1 MRWCTA
7 VVVVLLVALSPT
19 ASATVGNDDYPYR
32 DAPVDRGDAW
42 GFLTRECTSFAAWRV
57 QHDLGVLDFGN
68 HYRGGRF
75 GDARDWAANARRIGL
90 VVDGTPTKNAIAVF
104 APGVEGAGGY
114 GHVAMVLS
122 VGDDGTATVEDYN
135 YQNTWNDYR
144 PYRYSQHTVT
154 VRRVS
159 FIHFAQADRSVPIR
173 GNGAVENTTST
184 ATSKYSAIFNAR
196 NRLGLYSPRSR

>member
-7 VVVVLLVALSPT
+7 LAAALLVALSPP
-19 ASATVGNDDYPYR
+19 ASATLGNDDYPYR
-32 DAPVDRGDAW
+32 DAAVDRTDPW
-42 GFLTRECTSFAAWRV
+42 GFLTRECTSFVAWRV
-57 QHDLGVLDFGN
+57 QHDLGVRDFGN

-90 VVDGTPTKNAIAVF
+90 WVDETPAKQTIAVF

-122 VGDDGTATVEDYN
+122 VGAGTVTVEDYN
-135 YQNTWNDYR
+135 YQDAWNDDR
-144 PYRYSQHTVT
+144 PYRYSQHTVA
-154 VRRVS
+154 VRRLS
-159 FIHFAQADRSVPIR
+159 FIHVAQADRSVPIR

-184 ATSKYSAIFNAR
+184 ATSKYSAILNAR
-196 NRLGLYSPRSR
+196 KRLGLYSPRSR